1 LILLLCADVAQRFE
15 HTERQATEEN
25 EHAQFHGFDSRVLT
39 RATALAHPGGF
50 RPPLGVQQK
59 PLI

>member
-1 LILLLCADVAQRFE
+1 LILLLRAEFACRLEQ
-15 HTERQATEEN
+15 TERQGTEEN

-39 RATALAHPGGF
+39 RATALARPGGF